1 MIGKTKLIITNF
13 TQALKEK
20 FFLNKNSLIN
30 HINNIWNNINSWWF
44 AKETQKKI
52 HRIYIFF
59 IQSYSLNYNYDFSVS
74 VVNKPAE
81 ILSLGPRTR

>member
-1 MIGKTKLIITNF
+1 MLEEAKI
-13 TQALKEK
+13 

-52 HRIYIFF
+52 NDFNYKLNFPPPHN
-59 IQSYSLNYNYDFSVS
+59 SLEMLAAKFKEVS
-74 VVNKPAE
+74 NINIK
-81 ILSLGPRTR
+81 